1 LFEPTGSPRDAA
13 SVIFNLPGY
22 RVIEAVDLPLGGR
35 RVKVQPD
42 DIADGCPTCGVMS
55 SRVHAW
61 TLQRVR
67 DVPHAGRIE
76 VVVRKPRLVCA
87 EPACRRRTFTHTTSQ
102 LPTRSR
108 CTTRL
113 RTAALAAVIDSGRA
127 VAEVAAAYGVAWWT
141 VQATVNAAAVLL
153 PDVDQCW
160 VRRLGID
167 EHRYRRVRWFRDDT
181 GGWRRVEPWM
191 STIVNADTGQV
202 LGVVDGRDSAAVGGW
217 LAARSVA
224 WRARIQ
230 VVAIDPSAAFRRA
243 ITEQLP
249 DALISVDPF
258 HLVQLANLMVTRV
271 RQRLV
276 REREHRRGRK
286 IDPAWAHRTLL
297 LRGYNT
303 LSHRGRVKLQTVFDL
318 DDPTDEL
325 SAAWGVKEQ
334 LRRLLKTTTVEQV
347 RHEKM
352 ILLRHVLAADMIE
365 TWRLWATVD
374 GWWPAIEVLI
384 TTGVTNAR
392 TEAANTGIKQI
403 KRTGRGY
410 RNPAHY
416 QARILLRS
424 ATRRAA

>member
-1 LFEPTGSPRDAA
+1 VFEPMGSQRDAA

-22 RVIEAVDLPLGGR
+22 RVIDAVDLPLGGR
-35 RVKVQPD
+35 RVKVEPTD
-42 DIADGCPTCGVMS
+42 LESGCPGCGVVS

-61 TLQRVR
+61 VVQRVR
-67 DVPHAGRIE
+67 DVPHAGRVE
-76 VVVRKPRLVCA
+76 VLVRKPRLVCA
-87 EPACRRRTFTHTTSQ
+87 EPACRRRTFTHTSSQ
-102 LPTRSR
+102 LPVRAR

-113 RTAALAAVIDSGRA
+113 RTAALAAVVDSGRA
-127 VAEVAAAYGVAWWT
+127 VAEVAGELGVAWWT

-153 PDVDQCW
+153 PDVDDLW

-191 STIVNADTGQV
+191 STIVNADNGQV

-217 LAARSVA
+217 LAARSAA

-243 ITEQLP
+243 IVQQLP
-249 DALISVDPF
+249 DALVSVDPF
-258 HLVQLANLMVTRV
+258 HLVQLANLMLTRV

-286 IDPAWAHRTLL
+286 VDPAWAHRTLL
-297 LRGYNT
+297 LRGYET
-303 LSHRGRVKLQTVFDL
+303 LSARGRAKLQTVFDL

-334 LRRLLKTTTVEQV
+334 LRRLLKAPSVEQA
-347 RHEKM
+347 RHEKL
-352 ILLRHVLAADMIE
+352 IFTRHVLAADMAE
-365 TWRLWATVD
+365 TWRLWATID
-374 GWWPAIEVLI
+374 AWWSAIEVLI
-384 TTGVTNAR
+384 ATGVTNAR
-392 TEAANTGIKQI
+392 TEAANTGVKNI

-410 RNPAHY
+410 RNPRHY
-416 QARILLRS
+416 QARILLTS
-424 ATRRAA
+424 AARRAA